1 MLSLLHAIWQGDSAF
16 PSGAFA
22 FSGGLEG
29 LAAQGF
35 PEGGQALAGLMRDV
49 LLHRWASADR
59 VALARAHR
67 AGGDI
72 GRIAAADDALE
83 AAILVAPLREGSRR
97 NGAAILAAHAR
108 IGQPIA
114 HRLQRARAQAVLHGH
129 LPVMQGAIFQALGMA
144 EGAAT
149 AAAGYAAIAALA
161 TAGVRLGRVGA
172 IEAQA
177 AIAATLPLLAD
188 LALDPPADEAPIEGF
203 LPLLDVAAAR
213 HPRAGVRLFSN

>member
-1 MLSLLHAIWQGDSAF
+1 MLNLLHAIWQGDSAF

-29 LAAQGF
+29 LAAQGH
-35 PEGGQALAGLMRDV
+35 PWGVQTLAGLMRD
-49 LLHRWASADR
+49 LLRHRWATADR

-67 AGGDI
+67 AGGDV

-97 NGAAILAAHAR
+97 NGAAMLAAHAR
-108 IGQPIA
+108 MGQPMA
-114 HRLQRARAQAVLHGH
+114 QCLQRARAKALLHGH
-129 LPVMQGAIFQALGMA
+129 LPVMQGAIFQALGMT
-144 EGAAT
+144 EDAAT

-161 TAGVRLGRVGA
+161 TACVRLGRVGA
-172 IEAQA
+172 IGAQA

-188 LALDPPADEAPIEGF
+188 LALDPPTDDAPIEGF
-203 LPLLDVAAAR
+203 LPMLDLTAAR
-213 HPRAGVRLFSN
+213 HARAGVRLFSN